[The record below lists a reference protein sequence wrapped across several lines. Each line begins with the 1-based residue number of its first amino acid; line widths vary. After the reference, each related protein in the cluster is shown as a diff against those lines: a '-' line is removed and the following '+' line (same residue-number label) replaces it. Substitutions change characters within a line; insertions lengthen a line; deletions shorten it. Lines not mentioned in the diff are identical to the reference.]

1 MGSGSGVEWKVRG
14 GGEPKAEPPFDIKNS
29 IVPSV
34 CDIDPVAYII
44 TTSLPTYTVSVI
56 FAVFLNNCS
65 NKPCYILIIL
75 YAGNGKCL

>member
-44 TTSLPTYTVSVI
+44 TTR
-56 FAVFLNNCS
+56 
-65 NKPCYILIIL
+65 L
-75 YAGNGKCL
+75 Y